1 MIQGVDSLIVLA
13 PAGAVLL
20 VAALAAPLLI
30 WLNKR
35 VSLDQAAAWLFLAT
49 PACAPVTWVLL
60 WALPSRDLADSGTC
74 PSFDEGGVVPW
85 AVGILAFGSPVVGG
99 VTVAAAI
106 AVRRSW
112 GASIFWAVVAVVVA
126 YAIWV
131 PILFTAICGMN

>member
-1 MIQGVDSLIVLA
+1 MDSLIVLA

-20 VAALAAPLLI
+20 VAAVAAPLLV
-30 WLNKR
+30 WLHHR
-35 VSLDQAAAWLFLAT
+35 VPLERAAAWLCLAT

-74 PSFDEGGVVPW
+74 PSFDEGGVIPW
-85 AVGILAFGSPVVGG
+85 AVGVLAFGSPVIGG

-112 GASIFWAVVAVVVA
+112 GTPIFWAIVAIVVA
-126 YAIWV
+126 YAVWA

>member
-1 MIQGVDSLIVLA
+1 VESLIVLA

-20 VAALAAPLLI
+20 VAMVATPPLI
-30 WLNKR
+30 WLDNR
-35 VSLDQAAAWLFLAT
+35 IPLEPAAAWLFLAT

-74 PSFDEGGVVPW
+74 PSFDEGGVIPW
-85 AVGILAFGSPVVGG
+85 AVGVLAFGSPVIGG
-99 VTVAAAI
+99 VAVAAAI
-106 AVRRSW
+106 AVKRSW
-112 GASIFWAVVAVVVA
+112 GVPIFWTVVAVVVA